1 MPSCGSRPA
10 RKSRTSSTN
19 LAVTT
24 IYVTHDQIEA
34 MTLADRV
41 VIMKEGVVQQVGT
54 PVEIYDNPAN
64 AFVASFIGTPAM
76 NLLMG
81 H

>member
-1 MPSCGSRPA
+1 MSTRA
-10 RKSRTSSTN
+10 RIKRLQHE

-41 VIMKEGVVQQVGT
+41 VVMRAGVIQQVGA
-54 PVEIYDNPAN
+54 P
-64 AFVASFIGTPAM
+64 GQ
-76 NLLMG
+76 
-81 H
+81 

>member
-1 MPSCGSRPA
+1 
-10 RKSRTSSTN
+10 

-41 VIMKEGVVQQVGT
+41 VIMKAGVVQQVGT
-54 PVEIYDNPAN
+54 PLRFMTIPRMHLLPASS
-64 AFVASFIGTPAM
+64 AIRR
-76 NLLMG
+76 
-81 H
+81 